1 MHCRKSILLVLICKV
16 GEQFHCHLFGLNT
29 LIVGLVLKAGV
40 KKKVISVSFF
50 FSILFLPMGLSQNSC
65 KSSMVSQNPASDIS
79 KKISVPKQTE
89 EYWRNSWFFH
99 FWKVFK

>member
-40 KKKVISVSFF
+40 KKKGNICV
-50 FSILFLPMGLSQNSC
+50 LFLFY
-65 KSSMVSQNPASDIS
+65 
-79 KKISVPKQTE
+79 T
-89 EYWRNSWFFH
+89 FFTYGAESELL
-99 FWKVFK
+99 